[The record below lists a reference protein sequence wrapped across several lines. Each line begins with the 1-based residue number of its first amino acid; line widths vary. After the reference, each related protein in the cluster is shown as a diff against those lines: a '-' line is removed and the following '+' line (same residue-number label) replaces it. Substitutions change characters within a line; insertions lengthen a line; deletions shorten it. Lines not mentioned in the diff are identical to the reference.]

1 MLRIKYATRIKAAL
15 KPALILLFLFV
26 AEMAYSQEPEVKP
39 LKYKKIKKEIRKKR
53 SPYYYPALYQR
64 YLELDTSLS
73 VTEFRYLYYG
83 YTFQDDYRPYGT
95 PFLRD
100 SLINYLGREDL
111 LQAEIRVAAGLA
123 AKILKESPF
132 RLRETFIAAASYEMA
147 GNERLS
153 AIYFN
158 FYMKQVDAILSTGD
172 GLDKKSAMGVIYIP
186 DEYEIMEV
194 LGFRFGGRQELLSG
208 GIDRLEVAENPYGI
222 MALYFDVSR
231 MLEMGFD

>member
-1 MLRIKYATRIKAAL
+1 
-15 KPALILLFLFV
+15 
-26 AEMAYSQEPEVKP
+26 MAQDIEVRP
-39 LKYKKIKKEIRKKR
+39 VKYKKIKKEIRKKR
-53 SPYYYPALYQR
+53 SPFYYPALFQR
-64 YLELDTSLS
+64 YLDLDTSLS

-83 YTFQDDYRPYGT
+83 YTFQDDYQPYGT
-95 PFLRD
+95 PSLRD

-111 LQAEIRVAAGLA
+111 LQAEIRVAAGIA

-132 RLRETFIAAASYEMA
+132 RLRETFIAAASYEMS

-158 FYMKQVDAILSTGD
+158 FYMKQVDAIMSTGE
-172 GLDKKSAMGVIYIP
+172 GLDKNSAIAVIYIP
-186 DEYEIMEV
+186 DEYEVMEV

-222 MALYFDVSR
+222 IALYFDVSR
-231 MLEMGFD
+231 MLEVGFD